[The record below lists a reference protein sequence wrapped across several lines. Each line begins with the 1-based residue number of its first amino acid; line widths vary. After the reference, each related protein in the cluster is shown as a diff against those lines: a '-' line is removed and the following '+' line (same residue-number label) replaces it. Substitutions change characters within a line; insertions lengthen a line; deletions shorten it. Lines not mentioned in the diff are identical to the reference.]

1 MHYFED
7 AVQSNVHL
15 RWSSLFKALTVN
27 FLVHVAFEYANQ
39 QDDL

>member
-27 FLVHVAFEYANQ
+27 FLVAFEYANQ